1 MSKGNG
7 QSRGAPHDL
16 LNVETL
22 EGDGDVEMVI
32 FQRGDQVVMRF
43 REPMLWVGFDPT
55 NAVAVGKQL
64 IDLAVACGANV
75 EIVVPRQEV
84 SREQRAVLT
93 QRTAHIVRSMSA
105 GGRPIDF
112 IAQQVV
118 DSILAEIG

>member
-7 QSRGAPHDL
+7 RDDL
-16 LNVETL
+16 FNAETL
-22 EGDGDVEMVI
+22 EGDGSVEMVL
-32 FQRGDQVVMRF
+32 FYRADQVIMRF
-43 REPMLWVGFDPT
+43 RRSILWVGFDPS
-55 NAVAVGKQL
+55 NAVAAGKQL

-75 EIVVPRQEV
+75 ELIVPRKEL
-84 SREQRAVLT
+84 SPEKRAVLT

-118 DSILAEIG
+118 DSILAAIE